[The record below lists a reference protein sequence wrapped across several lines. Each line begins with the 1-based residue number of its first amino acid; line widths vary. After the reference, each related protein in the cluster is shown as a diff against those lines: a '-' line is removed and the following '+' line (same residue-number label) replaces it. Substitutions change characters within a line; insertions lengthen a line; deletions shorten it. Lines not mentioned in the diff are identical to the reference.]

1 MKALLKTQ
9 QLSFRQS
16 CPISCICFII
26 VLCTV
31 IVPANVAKA
40 DSGSKF
46 YIPIAVNK
54 STNCQLNAQEQQIET
69 MLVTDENQQRPE
81 MVCNS
86 ILSRVAR
93 ERALDMAT
101 RDYFDHVNPDGHG
114 PNYMVREAGYML
126 SDSYSNAADANNIES
141 IAAGF
146 STAEA
151 AWDGWMNSP
160 SHRKHL
166 LAEIPFYTEQIEYGI
181 GYVNIS
187 DGNTYHYYW
196 VVLTAKSD
204 QQ

>member
-1 MKALLKTQ
+1 MKALLKTHQ
-9 QLSFRQS
+9 ISFRHS
-16 CPISCICFII
+16 RPVSCICFII

-31 IVPANVAKA
+31 LVPANVAKA

-46 YIPIAVNK
+46 FIPIAPNK
-54 STNCQLNAQEQQIET
+54 STNCQLNEQEQQIEA
-69 MLVTDENQQRPE
+69 MLVSDENQQRPE
-81 MVCNS
+81 MVCND

-101 RDYFDHVNPDGHG
+101 RDYFDHINPDGHG
-114 PNYMVREAGYML
+114 PNYLVREAGYIL
-126 SDSYSNAADANNIES
+126 PDSYSNAADANNIES

-166 LAEIPFYTEQIEYGI
+166 LAEIPFYTEQVEYGI
-181 GYVNIS
+181 GYVYLS

-196 VVLTAKSD
+196 VVLTAKSG
-204 QQ
+204 Q